1 MHEEKITIKIDENGE
16 LFIETKGILGP
27 SCIDEVKKLLD
38 EDVEITS
45 LNKTDE
51 FYQDQEMSAKTQSKI
66 RRSLQ

>member
-1 MHEEKITIKIDENGE
+1 MHEEKIIIKIDENGE

-38 EDVEITS
+38 EDAEIVS

-51 FYQDQEMSAKTQSKI
+51 FYQGQELSAKTQSKI